1 MKQTVVITGASRGIG
16 KETALRFAKEHWNVV
31 INSSKSIEALNEVK
45 DEILSYG
52 ADCLALAGDVQD
64 SEFVHELIARSL
76 ERFSSIDV
84 LVNNAGISYVGLLS
98 DMSVEEWNRILNTN
112 LSSVFYGCR
121 EVIPSM
127 VSKKSGK
134 IINVSS
140 VWGEVGASCEVAY
153 SATKGGIISL
163 TKALAKE
170 LAPSNIQVN
179 AVSFG
184 AIDTSMNGC
193 FSKEELEELANEIP
207 TGRLGSSEEAGDFI
221 YQIATMNSY
230 VTGQVFR
237 MDGAWI

>member
-52 ADCLALAGDVQD
+52 ADCLAMAGDVRD
-64 SEFVHELIARSL
+64 SGFVHELIARSL
-76 ERFSSIDV
+76 ERFSGIDV

-112 LSSVFYGCR
+112 LSSVFYGCK

-127 VSKKSGK
+127 VSQKSGK

-184 AIDTSMNGC
+184 AIDTSMNAC

-207 TGRLGSSEEAGDFI
+207 AGRLGSSEEAGDFI

>member
-16 KETALRFAKEHWNVV
+16 KETALRFAKERWNVV

-45 DEILSYG
+45 DEILSCG

-64 SEFVHELIARSL
+64 SGFVHELIVRSL

-112 LSSVFYGCR
+112 LSSVFYGCK
-121 EVIPSM
+121 EVVPSM
-127 VSKKSGK
+127 VSQKSGK

-207 TGRLGSSEEAGDFI
+207 SGRLGSSEEAGDFI
-221 YQIATMNSY
+221 YQIAMMNDY

>member
-64 SEFVHELIARSL
+64 SGFVHELMAKSL
-76 ERFSSIDV
+76 ERFSNIDV
-84 LVNNAGISYVGLLS
+84 LVNNAGISYVGLIA

-184 AIDTSMNGC
+184 AIDTSMNAC

-207 TGRLGSSEEAGDFI
+207 AGRLGSSEEAGDFI
-221 YQIATMNSY
+221 YQIATMNSD

>member
-45 DEILSYG
+45 DEILSCG

-64 SEFVHELIARSL
+64 SGFVHELIVRSL

-112 LSSVFYGCR
+112 LSSVFYGCK
-121 EVIPSM
+121 EVVPSM
-127 VSKKSGK
+127 VSQKSGK

-184 AIDTSMNGC
+184 AIDTSMNAC

-207 TGRLGSSEEAGDFI
+207 AGRLGSSEEAGDFI